1 MSLFSFISYLWNRFQ
16 GELFPALSTELGPLN
31 EKHQRFVAAL
41 DLQPVET
48 FFRTDRHRHGRPQ
61 KDRYALA
68 RSFIAKAIWDM
79 PTTRDLIDRLQCD
92 PTLRRLMWM
101 GRVSALPSESTFSR
115 AFA

>member
-1 MSLFSFISYLWNRFQ
+1 MPCVEHGI
-16 GELFPALSTELGPLN
+16 GPLN

-79 PTTRDLIDRLQCD
+79 PTTRDLIDRLPCD
-92 PTLRRLMWM
+92 PPLRRLMWL
-101 GRVSALPSESTFSR
+101 GACLGSCK
-115 AFA
+115 